1 MTAELSRQGVPPE
14 SENLRQTGA
23 RKLEARPDA
32 PYHEE
37 SRFHGNSSDERDSVS
52 HLMEPVTE
60 NETRQHGGVDP
71 AGSFGHEG
79 DPKADAAAE
88 GDPAAASPA
97 QARRPL

>member
-1 MTAELSRQGVPPE
+1 MTAETLRPDIPPE

-23 RKLEARPDA
+23 RKLEARPEA

-37 SRFHGNSSDERDSVS
+37 SRFDGSSSDQRDSVA
-52 HLMEPVTE
+52 HLMDPIVKQ
-60 NETRQHGGVDP
+60 ETHQYDGVNP

-79 DPKADAAAE
+79 DPKGEAATESDVAS
-88 GDPAAASPA
+88 AAPK